1 MALKVGELFA
11 SFNLDTSGIDGAVKS
26 AESKMANMGKSLA
39 IGGAAMTAAV
49 TVPIKQAASAIY
61 EAGSGFDAQMSK
73 VFAIAG
79 DSVTG
84 STEAMEALRQ
94 KALEMGSTTQFTA
107 SEAGEAMEYM
117 AMAGWKTDQM
127 LAAIGPLMNLAAAAG
142 ADLGTTSDIVT
153 DAMTAFG
160 YAATDTVTVVKDG
173 VEMEVNAVEH
183 FADVLAA
190 ASSNSNTNVTM
201 LGESFKFAAPLA
213 GALGYSVDD
222 VAIALG
228 LMANN
233 GIKSSMAGTSLSRII
248 QNMAK
253 PSKQTAEAMEALGVS
268 LYNDRGEAK
277 SLREIMGDFRGQ
289 AKKNGVDVAKL
300 AADVADL
307 DEQYSSG
314 KITEEQYTAKL
325 EELTAGSGDF
335 LKNLTQLAGARGLP
349 GLLAIM
355 NATDEDFD
363 KLCGAIDNATGS
375 ASEMKRVMLDNA
387 KGDITLFKSALEGLE
402 ITLWGL
408 AENGFRKVVQ
418 EATKYVDAFRNA
430 DKSTQVG
437 VLKMGALAAAIGPAM
452 AGMGGLIAILP
463 KLARTFTLVSGP
475 TALLAIGMLALG
487 AAAIDSNNDIGKT
500 FVKGITKAG
509 IKIRKFGADIEK
521 QLPTLT
527 QNMSNFLNSLSTG
540 IKSGLPGIIDGL
552 TSIITTGV
560 SAISANMPQIANV
573 SQTLVTTL
581 ANSIKRNA
589 PKIVPAVLDLLTN
602 MATALISN
610 IPVVLEGMGTVISS
624 IITEVNSADW
634 GEIGAK
640 LKTAI
645 EEAVKQA
652 FTVFKK
658 GAMGD
663 KYVDDATWAQV
674 GAAMIENIKDGIA
687 QAVQNSKDL
696 LGNLVLGE
704 DYVPDDSWG
713 TVAGKIWNKITT
725 EMGTLLT
732 SAGDLIKGLVLGDD
746 YTPDASWD
754 KVATKVWDSIKAAFA
769 TLAQNAKDLLG
780 TIALGDDYT
789 ADTSWATIATKIWQ
803 KIQAKFTELKT
814 NTKNLIGT
822 LVMGSDYTADTSW
835 GTISTKIWDKIK
847 SKFTELKAN
856 TKDLIGTIVLGDDY
870 TADTSWEKVGQAIW
884 DKVKEK
890 ITSLTVDAKD
900 LASAFGTI
908 AGDIVTGIAG
918 AIPTALNA
926 AGDVFDAGLTLA
938 GAIVDTIVAA
948 FDSFNPDLNVG
959 GIVQSLVDNITRAI
973 GGVFDFGG
981 KLVTAGAHI
990 AGSLLDSLAS
1000 SLDATINTTGVSE
1013 MTGKLKTFLQTLI
1026 SKIVELVP
1034 KLFQTGGKVISAGMK
1049 LASELVKSLAEGF
1062 TAGEGLD
1069 IDLAGVAKGIVDGIV
1084 NAISNLPTL
1093 LDDVLSAGAQI
1104 ANSIMTSIVDSLAD
1118 AETSGIGTNLANAA
1132 TQLIHGLLDSITNLG
1147 KNPDVT
1153 GFITKLGEGLKS
1165 AMYILGEFGADL
1177 VMNLFSAETLQKVF
1191 DAGKGLVKL
1200 ILSGLGAA
1208 LDGISGFL
1216 DGIVSSILNRLG
1228 IIDKDAM
1235 RNEVDIGN
1243 ALNDAIIESITD
1255 SEGNLEHTAESV
1267 FATIMGAYASGS
1279 SDAFSNLIDGTEL
1292 EQITAKLDQ
1301 FFFDNSNMWSG
1312 YTGTVE
1318 EFQEA
1323 FKEAF
1328 SGAGIDIQP
1337 ILDTLPDDF
1346 WQIAMDSVT
1355 GNANKGEGAPLMALL
1370 LQSMFGGG
1378 ETADTS
1384 EAEAAIA
1391 EYYENTGVTAKETAT
1406 QAAETVKQGNDTV
1419 VQAIQEGGNAFSQ
1432 AGVET
1437 TLVNSEEPVA
1447 AAAAAVS
1454 DAAVQEF
1461 LLVMS
1466 EENGSA
1472 IATAFVGGIIAVF
1485 SDSSGVTT
1493 VATTLAQSARN
1504 AATSALRWL
1513 DGYNIGH
1520 NFGLGLLRGIESM
1533 INAVATAAAN
1543 LGAAAA
1549 GALSGAIQEGSP
1561 SKLTAETGRNF
1572 GLGFINSIL
1581 ASVDEAGNAAALVGM
1596 SAASSLEQTISEISG
1611 DAADQMSIAG
1621 SGRRNEAEAL
1631 AAENE
1636 KTAMTYAS
1644 AIANAL
1650 NGARVVM
1657 NGELVGELVTDTVS
1671 EGIASR
1677 YAGMRYGTV

>member
-26 AESKMANMGKSLA
+26 AESKMSNMGKNLA

-49 TVPIKQAASAIY
+49 TVPLKQAASAIY

-79 DSVTG
+79 SEVTG
-84 STEAMEALRQ
+84 SAEAMEALRK

-117 AMAGWKTDQM
+117 AMAGWKTEQM

-160 YAATDTVTVVKDG
+160 YSATDTVKVVKDG

-300 AADVADL
+300 AANVADL
-307 DEQYSSG
+307 DDQYASG
-314 KITEEQYTAKL
+314 KLTEEQYTAKL

-355 NATDEDFD
+355 NATDEDFE

-408 AENGFRKVVQ
+408 AENGFRKVVK

-430 DKSTQVG
+430 DKSTQLG
-437 VLKMGALAAAIGPAM
+437 TLKMGALAAAIGPAM
-452 AGMGGLIAILP
+452 AGMGGLVAILP
-463 KLARTFTLVSGP
+463 SLAKTFTAVSGP

-500 FVKGITKAG
+500 FVKGITRAG
-509 IKIRKFGADIEK
+509 AKVRKFGADVEK
-521 QLPTLT
+521 QLPALT
-527 QNMSNFLNSLSTG
+527 QNMSNFLHSLSTG
-540 IKSGLPGIIDGL
+540 IKAGLPGIIDGL
-552 TSIITTGV
+552 SSVITTAV
-560 SAISANMPQIANV
+560 QAISANMPNIANV
-573 SQTLVTTL
+573 SQTIVTTL
-581 ANSIKRNA
+581 ANSIKKNA
-589 PKIVPAVLDLLTN
+589 PKIIPAVLDLLTN

-624 IITEVNSADW
+624 IISSVQSADW
-634 GEIGAK
+634 GEIGTK

-645 EEAVKQA
+645 ENAVKEA

-663 KYVDDATWAQV
+663 KYTDDATWVEV
-674 GAAMIENIKDGIA
+674 GAAMIENIGEGITQAA
-687 QAVQNSKDL
+687 QNTKDL
-696 LGNLVLGE
+696 LGNLILGE

-713 TVAGKIWNKITT
+713 TVAGKIWNKITS

-732 SAGDLIKGLVLGDD
+732 SAGDLLKGMV
-746 YTPDASWD
+746 
-754 KVATKVWDSIKAAFA
+754 
-769 TLAQNAKDLLG
+769 
-780 TIALGDDYT
+780 LGDDYT
-789 ADTSWATIATKIWQ
+789 ADASWGTVATKIWE
-803 KIQAKFTELKT
+803 KIKAKITELKT
-814 NTKNLIGT
+814 N
-822 LVMGSDYTADTSW
+822 V
-835 GTISTKIWDKIK
+835 
-847 SKFTELKAN
+847 
-856 TKDLIGTIVLGDDY
+856 KDLIGTIALGDDY

-908 AGDIVTGIAG
+908 AGDIVTGIAS
-918 AIPTALNA
+918 AIPTALDT
-926 AGDVFDAGLTLA
+926 AGNIFDAGLTLA
-938 GAIVDTIVAA
+938 SAIVDVIVSA

-981 KLVTAGAHI
+981 KVVTAGAHI
-990 AGSLLDSLAS
+990 ASSLLDSLAS
-1000 SLDATINTTGVSE
+1000 SLDTTINTTGVSE

-1026 SKIVELVP
+1026 NKIVELVP
-1034 KLFQTGGKVISAGMK
+1034 KLFQTGGKVISAGVK

-1084 NAISNLPTL
+1084 NAISNLPAL
-1093 LDDVLSAGAQI
+1093 LGDVLSAGAQI
-1104 ANSIMTSIVDSLAD
+1104 ANSIMGSIAD
-1118 AETSGIGTNLANAA
+1118 ALVDTEESGVGGKLATAA
-1132 TQLIHGLLDSITNLG
+1132 VDLVHGLLTQITDFGNNPDVQGFMENLG
-1147 KNPDVT
+1147 KGFSAAMGMLGDIT
-1153 GFITKLGEGLKS
+1153 GKIIGYIFSVQGLTDILNAGVSLGKLLIQGIVKGIAGIGNFIKS
-1165 AMYILGEFGADL
+1165 AIESTLVSFGLLSQEELDAAKKAGAELAQATTEAYNDAASGDLELTGGEEKFINWANYFGGQNRSELDTAATDL
-1177 VMNLFSAETLQKVF
+1177 VHLFDGAIGAAAASSDSGEEFRDTLLNNLFWGNEDWLMAAFEKGINLDDANLDLTKVLPEIGVNLADILPKF
-1191 DAGKGLVKL
+1191 DD
-1200 ILSGLGAA
+1200 
-1208 LDGISGFL
+1208 LDFWGSL
-1216 DGIVSSILNRLG
+1216 LEAVSS
-1228 IIDKDAM
+1228 
-1235 RNEVDIGN
+1235 GN
-1243 ALNDAIIESITD
+1243 KAD
-1255 SEGNLEHTAESV
+1255 V
-1267 FATIMGAYASGS
+1267 
-1279 SDAFSNLIDGTEL
+1279 
-1292 EQITAKLDQ
+1292 
-1301 FFFDNSNMWSG
+1301 
-1312 YTGTVE
+1312 
-1318 EFQEA
+1318 
-1323 FKEAF
+1323 
-1328 SGAGIDIQP
+1328 
-1337 ILDTLPDDF
+1337 
-1346 WQIAMDSVT
+1346 
-1355 GNANKGEGAPLMALL
+1355 MALITGMI
-1370 LQSMFGGG
+1370 QDAAAEAVT
-1378 ETADTS
+1378 ETEQAA
-1384 EAEAAIA
+1384 AEAAESSSA
-1391 EYYENTGVTAKETAT
+1391 VPEEVMEAWNGLPDNVKQAADTVNEETSNFLKNLDESDAGAQFATTVTENMGEAETA
-1406 QAAETVKQGNDTV
+1406 AAEAAN
-1419 VQAIQEGGNAFSQ
+1419 AIATE
-1432 AGVET
+1432 VLL
-1437 TLVNSEEPVA
+1437 TL
-1447 AAAAAVS
+1447 
-1454 DAAVQEF
+1454 
-1461 LLVMS
+1461 S
-1466 EENGSA
+1466 EENGAIMAEAFLGGLISA
-1472 IATAFVGGIIAVF
+1472 FNDDGVLIMAASVMAVKTH
-1485 SDSSGVTT
+1485 DAVQQVLTY
-1493 VATTLAQSARN
+1493 
-1504 AATSALRWL
+1504 AASFR
-1513 DGYNIGH
+1513 IGM
-1520 NFGLGLLRGIESM
+1520 NFGQGLVNGINSM
-1533 INAVATAAAN
+1533 IGAVERAAAN

-1581 ASVDEAGNAAALVGM
+1581 ASVDEAGNAAAMVGM
-1596 SAASSLEQTISEISG
+1596 SAAASLEQTISEISG
-1611 DAADQMSIAG
+1611 DAADQMSITG
-1621 SGRRNEAEAL
+1621 NGRRNEAEAL

-1671 EGIASR
+1671 EGIANR

>member
-49 TVPIKQAASAIY
+49 TVPLKQAASAIF

-79 DSVTG
+79 DEVTG

-253 PSKQTAEAMEALGVS
+253 PSDQTAAAMEALGVS
-268 LYNDRGEAK
+268 LYNSKGEAK

-300 AADVADL
+300 ASEVSDL
-307 DEQYSSG
+307 DDQFSSG

-355 NATDEDFD
+355 NATDEDFE

-430 DKSTQVG
+430 DKSTQLG
-437 VLKMGALAAAIGPAM
+437 ALKMGALAAAIGPAM
-452 AGMGGLIAILP
+452 AGMGGLVAILP
-463 KLARTFTLVSGP
+463 TLARTFTLVSGP
-475 TALLAIGMLALG
+475 TALLAIGLLALG

-500 FVKGITKAG
+500 FVKGMTKAG
-509 IKIRKFGADIEK
+509 IKIRKFGADVEK
-521 QLPTLT
+521 QLPKLT
-527 QNMSNFLNSLSTG
+527 ENMGNFLKSLSVG
-540 IKSGLPGIIDGL
+540 IKSGLPGMIDGL
-552 TSIITTGV
+552 TSIITTGIQ
-560 SAISANMPQIANV
+560 AISANMPQIANV
-573 SQTLVTTL
+573 SQTIVTTL
-581 ANSIKRNA
+581 ANSIKKNA
-589 PKIVPAVLDLLTN
+589 PKIIPAILDLLTN
-602 MATALISN
+602 MATALIGN

-624 IITEVNSADW
+624 IISSVQSADW
-634 GEIGAK
+634 GEIGTK

-645 EEAVKQA
+645 ENAVKEA

-658 GAMGD
+658 GAMGE
-663 KYVDDATWAQV
+663 KYTEDATWAQV
-674 GAAMIENIKDGIA
+674 GAAMIENIGDGIT
-687 QAVQNSKDL
+687 QAAQNSKDL
-696 LGNLVLGE
+696 LGSLVLGE
-704 DYVPDDSWG
+704 DYEPDDSWG

-732 SAGDLIKGLVLGDD
+732 SAGDLVKGMVLGE
-746 YTPDASWD
+746 
-754 KVATKVWDSIKAAFA
+754 
-769 TLAQNAKDLLG
+769 
-780 TIALGDDYT
+780 DYT
-789 ADTSWATIATKIWQ
+789 ADA
-803 KIQAKFTELKT
+803 
-814 NTKNLIGT
+814 
-822 LVMGSDYTADTSW
+822 SW
-835 GTISTKIWDKIK
+835 GTVATKAWEKIK
-847 SKFTELKAN
+847 AKFTELKAN
-856 TKDLIGTIVLGDDY
+856 VKDLIGTIALGDDY

-918 AIPTALNA
+918 AIPTALDA
-926 AGDVFDAGLTLA
+926 AGDVFDAGLMLA
-938 GAIVDTIVAA
+938 SSLVDVIVSA

-981 KLVTAGAHI
+981 KVVTAGAHI
-990 AGSLLDSLAS
+990 ASSLLDSLAS
-1000 SLDATINTTGVSE
+1000 SLDTTINTTGVSE

-1034 KLFQTGGKVISAGMK
+1034 KLFSTGGKVISAGMK
-1049 LASELVKSLAEGF
+1049 LASELVSSLAEGF
-1062 TAGEGLD
+1062 TNGEGLEL
-1069 IDLAGVAKGIVDGIV
+1069 DLAGVAQGLVEGIVEAVG
-1084 NAISNLPTL
+1084 NLPAVMG
-1093 LDDVLSAGAQI
+1093 DVLSAGAQI
-1104 ANSIMTSIVDSLAD
+1104 ANSIMDSIATALTDMEASGVATSLGDAAVNLVKGLLTSIKDFGNNPDVR
-1118 AETSGIGTNLANAA
+1118 GFM
-1132 TQLIHGLLDSITNLG
+1132 TNLG
-1147 KNPDVT
+1147 K
-1153 GFITKLGEGLKS
+1153 GFSAAMSMLGDIVGEIIAYILSPEGLS
-1165 AMYILGEFGADL
+1165 
-1177 VMNLFSAETLQKVF
+1177 NLW
-1191 DAGKGLVKL
+1191 DAGVALGGLL
-1200 ILSGLGAA
+1200 I
-1208 LDGISGFL
+1208 DGIFNVLGGIGNFFNNIIEKTL
-1216 DGIVSSILNRLG
+1216 DSWG
-1228 IIDKDAM
+1228 IIDLEKIEEENRQLAEECDYALNIADLFTDSM
-1235 RNEVDIGN
+1235 NN
-1243 ALNDAIIESITD
+1243 ALEDGE
-1255 SEGNLEHTAESV
+1255 
-1267 FATIMGAYASGS
+1267 ASGADIIS
-1279 SDAFSNLIDGTEL
+1279 ALFGYGINQLSGIKDLDDIAPGLKDSIASVWNDLWMLDPQSVTPGAVKGAMQPLLESYGIALEDISDELWNSLVTLLGNGDVTNQNELMNLLLADVL
-1292 EQITAKLDQ
+1292 
-1301 FFFDNSNMWSG
+1301 
-1312 YTGTVE
+1312 
-1318 EFQEA
+1318 
-1323 FKEAF
+1323 
-1328 SGAGIDIQP
+1328 GIDPEEVARQVAE
-1337 ILDTLPDDF
+1337 LAS
-1346 WQIAMDSVT
+1346 QVAEDS
-1355 GNANKGEGAPLMALL
+1355 ARSAE
-1370 LQSMFGGG
+1370 
-1378 ETADTS
+1378 
-1384 EAEAAIA
+1384 EAKTE
-1391 EYYENTGVTAKETAT
+1391 
-1406 QAAETVKQGNDTV
+1406 
-1419 VQAIQEGGNAFSQ
+1419 AIQNAQNAVPATLKDNEADIMSAANSASQ
-1432 AGVET
+1432 AGVDAMQT
-1437 TLVNSEEPVA
+1437 TLVDGQEP
-1447 AAAAAVS
+1447 VS
-1454 DAAVQEF
+1454 DAAYQLGDAAVQQF
-1461 LLVMS
+1461 LLTLS

-1472 IATAFVGGIIAVF
+1472 IATAFVTGITTAFNTDGTVQMAASVLAVK
-1485 SDSSGVTT
+1485 
-1493 VATTLAQSARN
+1493 AHN
-1504 AATSALRWL
+1504 AVQQVLTYAASFR
-1513 DGYNIGH
+1513 IGR
-1520 NFGLGLLRGIESM
+1520 NFGQGLVNGINSM
-1533 INAVATAAAN
+1533 ISAVTTAAAN

-1561 SKLTAETGRNF
+1561 SRLTAVTGRNF
-1572 GLGFINSIL
+1572 GLGFINAIWG
-1581 ASVDEAGNAAALVGM
+1581 SVTGAADAAVTMGRTAATSLRDGVGNI
-1596 SAASSLEQTISEISG
+1596 SAA
-1611 DAADQMSIAG
+1611 AADQMSVNS

-1636 KTAMTYAS
+1636 KTAMTYAN

>member
-26 AESKMANMGKSLA
+26 AESKMSNMGKNLA

-49 TVPIKQAASAIY
+49 TVPLKQAASAIY

-79 DSVTG
+79 SEVTG
-84 STEAMEALRQ
+84 SAEAMEALRK

-117 AMAGWKTDQM
+117 AMAGWKTEQM

-160 YAATDTVTVVKDG
+160 YSATDTVKVVKDG

-253 PSKQTAEAMEALGVS
+253 PSDQTAAAMEALGVS
-268 LYNDRGEAK
+268 LYNSKGEAK

-300 AADVADL
+300 AADVAEL
-307 DEQYSSG
+307 DDQYASG
-314 KITEEQYTAKL
+314 KLTEEQYTAKL

-355 NATDEDFD
+355 NATDEDFE

-430 DKSTQVG
+430 DKSTQLG
-437 VLKMGALAAAIGPAM
+437 ALKMGALAAAIGPVM
-452 AGMGGLIAILP
+452 AGMGGVIALLP
-463 KLARTFTLVSGP
+463 KLAKTFTMVSGP
-475 TALLAIGMLALG
+475 AALLAIGMLALG

-500 FVKGITKAG
+500 FVKGMNRAG
-509 IKIRKFGADIEK
+509 QKVRQFGKDVEK
-521 QLPTLT
+521 QLPTITANMGRFLT
-527 QNMSNFLNSLSTG
+527 SLSTG
-540 IKSGLPGIIDGL
+540 IANGLPGIMDGL
-552 TSIITTGV
+552 TSVITTGI
-560 SAISANMPQIANV
+560 SAISANMPKIANV
-573 SQTLVTTL
+573 SQTIVKTL
-581 ANSIKRNA
+581 ANSIKNNA
-589 PKIVPAVLDLLTN
+589 PKIIPAVLDLLTN

-610 IPVVLEGMGTVISS
+610 IPVVLEGMGTVITS
-624 IITEVNSADW
+624 IISAVSSADW
-634 GEIGAK
+634 GEIGTK
-640 LKTAI
+640 LKTAL

-663 KYVDDATWAQV
+663 KYTEDATWVQV
-674 GAAMIENIKDGIA
+674 GTAMIENIRDGITKA
-687 QAVQNSKDL
+687 AKNSKDL

-713 TVAGKIWNKITT
+713 TVAGKIWNKITAS
-725 EMGTLLT
+725 MGTLLK
-732 SAGDLIKGLVLGDD
+732 SAGDLLKGMV
-746 YTPDASWD
+746 
-754 KVATKVWDSIKAAFA
+754 
-769 TLAQNAKDLLG
+769 
-780 TIALGDDYT
+780 LGDDYT
-789 ADTSWATIATKIWQ
+789 ADASWGTVATKIWE
-803 KIQAKFTELKT
+803 KIKAKITELKS
-814 NTKNLIGT
+814 N
-822 LVMGSDYTADTSW
+822 V
-835 GTISTKIWDKIK
+835 
-847 SKFTELKAN
+847 
-856 TKDLIGTIVLGDDY
+856 KDLIGTIALGDDY

-918 AIPTALNA
+918 AIPTALDA
-926 AGDVFDAGLTLA
+926 AGDVFDAGLMLA
-938 GAIVDTIVAA
+938 SSLVDVIVTA

-981 KLVTAGAHI
+981 KVVTAGAHI
-990 AGSLLDSLAS
+990 ASSLLDSLAS

-1026 SKIVELVP
+1026 NKIVELVP
-1034 KLFQTGGKVISAGMK
+1034 KLFQTGGKVISAGVK

-1062 TAGEGLD
+1062 QSGGDLD
-1069 IDLAGVAKGIVDGIV
+1069 FDLASVAKGIVDGIV
-1084 NAISNLPTL
+1084 EAISNLPAL
-1093 LDDVLSAGAQI
+1093 LGDVLSAGAQI
-1104 ANSIMTSIVDSLAD
+1104 ANSLMESISNALVDTEASGVAGTLGTALADLVKGLLNATFDFAKDSNVLGFVQNLGRGIIAALGSIGQILGSFIGELLKYLFSKEGLTKMFNAGVSLMNLLWEGMKSVVGGIVSFFTNLVDNILISWGIIDVDAKEAYDTAQDAAKSYIETAKQAYNDALTSYDYEAGTADADFQNMALLALFGARNGDMGEIVDASNQWTAEFLQIAENAINASLGDDSHISFEQWAGNMWN
-1118 AETSGIGTNLANAA
+1118 E
-1132 TQLIHGLLDSITNLG
+1132 LDSAVQGTGEGRTISTDVVKSIMEKYLTPLG
-1147 KNPDVT
+1147 IEAGSLPDAIWESIAKNVAM
-1153 GFITKLGEGLKS
+1153 GGLENGNELWSLILSSILGEG
-1165 AMYILGEFGADL
+1165 
-1177 VMNLFSAETLQKVF
+1177 VMESPEVE
-1191 DAGKGLVKL
+1191 
-1200 ILSGLGAA
+1200 GAA
-1208 LDGISGFL
+1208 DAATAAAEKTMQEMGVATKEAAEETKET
-1216 DGIVSSILNRLG
+1216 IVT
-1228 IIDKDAM
+1228 AM
-1235 RNEVDIGN
+1235 NDSASAVSQNGMAGAIADNTEPASEA
-1243 ALNDAIIESITD
+1243 ALQ
-1255 SEGNLEHTAESV
+1255 L
-1267 FATIMGAYASGS
+1267 
-1279 SDAFSNLIDGTEL
+1279 SDA
-1292 EQITAKLDQ
+1292 
-1301 FFFDNSNMWSG
+1301 
-1312 YTGTVE
+1312 
-1318 EFQEA
+1318 
-1323 FKEAF
+1323 
-1328 SGAGIDIQP
+1328 
-1337 ILDTLPDDF
+1337 
-1346 WQIAMDSVT
+1346 
-1355 GNANKGEGAPLMALL
+1355 
-1370 LQSMFGGG
+1370 
-1378 ETADTS
+1378 
-1384 EAEAAIA
+1384 
-1391 EYYENTGVTAKETAT
+1391 
-1406 QAAETVKQGNDTV
+1406 V
-1419 VQAIQEGGNAFSQ
+1419 VQQ
-1432 AGVET
+1432 
-1437 TLVNSEEPVA
+1437 
-1447 AAAAAVS
+1447 
-1454 DAAVQEF
+1454 F
-1461 LLVMS
+1461 LLTMS
-1466 EENGSA
+1466 EENGNA
-1472 IATAFVGGIIAVF
+1472 IGTQFVSGIIAILEDGTLITVTETLGTDAYN
-1485 SDSSGVTT
+1485 SISGI
-1493 VATTLAQSARN
+1493 LSG
-1504 AATSALRWL
+1504 AAGVR
-1513 DGYNIGH
+1513 IGQ
-1520 NFGLGLLRGIESM
+1520 NFGLGLGNGIASM
-1533 INAVATAAAN
+1533 TSYVTTAAYNLGRAAAN
-1543 LGAAAA
+1543 
-1549 GALSGAIQEGSP
+1549 ALSNAIQEGSP

-1581 ASVDEAGNAAALVGM
+1581 ASVDEAGNAAAMVGM
-1596 SAASSLEQTISEISG
+1596 SAAASLEQTISEISG
-1611 DAADQMSIAG
+1611 DAADQMSITG
-1621 SGRRNEAEAL
+1621 NGRRNEAEAL

-1671 EGIASR
+1671 EGIANR

>member
-49 TVPIKQAASAIY
+49 TVPLKQAASAIF

-79 DSVTG
+79 DEVTG

-452 AGMGGLIAILP
+452 AGMGGLVAILP
-463 KLARTFTLVSGP
+463 TLARTFTLVSGP
-475 TALLAIGMLALG
+475 TALLAIGLLALG

-500 FVKGITKAG
+500 FVKGMTKAG
-509 IKIRKFGADIEK
+509 IKIRNFGADVEK
-521 QLPTLT
+521 QLPKLT
-527 QNMSNFLNSLSTG
+527 ENMGNFLKSLSVG
-540 IKSGLPGIIDGL
+540 IKSGLPGMIDGL

-560 SAISANMPQIANV
+560 QAISANMPQIANV
-573 SQTLVTTL
+573 SQTIVTTL
-581 ANSIKRNA
+581 ANSIKKNA
-589 PKIVPAVLDLLTN
+589 PKIIPAILDLLTN

-624 IITEVNSADW
+624 IISSVQSADW
-634 GEIGAK
+634 GEIGTK

-645 EEAVKQA
+645 ENAVKEA

-658 GAMGD
+658 GAMGE
-663 KYVDDATWAQV
+663 KYTEDATWAQV
-674 GAAMIENIKDGIA
+674 GAAMIENIGDGIT
-687 QAVQNSKDL
+687 QAAQNSKDL
-696 LGNLVLGE
+696 LGSLVLGE
-704 DYVPDDSWG
+704 DYEPDDSWG

-732 SAGDLIKGLVLGDD
+732 SAGDLVKGMVLGE
-746 YTPDASWD
+746 
-754 KVATKVWDSIKAAFA
+754 
-769 TLAQNAKDLLG
+769 
-780 TIALGDDYT
+780 DYT
-789 ADTSWATIATKIWQ
+789 ADA
-803 KIQAKFTELKT
+803 
-814 NTKNLIGT
+814 
-822 LVMGSDYTADTSW
+822 SW
-835 GTISTKIWDKIK
+835 GTVATKAWEKIK
-847 SKFTELKAN
+847 AKFTELKAN
-856 TKDLIGTIVLGDDY
+856 VKDLIGTIALGDDY

-918 AIPTALNA
+918 AIPTALDA
-926 AGDVFDAGLTLA
+926 AGDAFDAGLMLA
-938 GAIVDTIVAA
+938 SSLVDVIVSA

-981 KLVTAGAHI
+981 KVVTAGAHI
-990 AGSLLDSLAS
+990 ASSLLDSLAS

-1034 KLFQTGGKVISAGMK
+1034 KLFSTGGKVISAGMK

-1062 TAGEGLD
+1062 TSGEGLD
-1069 IDLAGVAKGIVDGIV
+1069 IDLAGVANGIIEGIVS
-1084 NAISNLPTL
+1084 AISNLPQL

-1104 ANSIMTSIVDSLAD
+1104 ANAIMTSIVDSLAD
-1118 AETSGIGTNLANAA
+1118 AETSGLGANLATAA

-1147 KNPDVT
+1147 NNPDVQ

-1165 AMYILGEFGADL
+1165 AMYMLGEFGAEL
-1177 VMNLFSAETLQKVF
+1177 VMNLFSADTLRKVF
-1191 DAGKGLVKL
+1191 EAGKGLVNL

-1208 LDGISGFL
+1208 LNGIGGFL

-1235 RNEVDIGN
+1235 QNEVDIGN

-1255 SEGNLEHTAESV
+1255 SEGNIEHSAESI

-1279 SDAFSNLIDGTEL
+1279 SDAFENLIEGTPL
-1292 EQITAKLDQ
+1292 EQITQKLDR
-1301 FFFDNSNMWSG
+1301 FFFDNSDMWSG

-1318 EFQEA
+1318 EFQQA
-1323 FKEAF
+1323 FVDAF

-1472 IATAFVGGIIAVF
+1472 IATAFVTGITTAFNTDGTVQMAASVLAVK
-1485 SDSSGVTT
+1485 
-1493 VATTLAQSARN
+1493 AHN
-1504 AATSALRWL
+1504 AVQQVLTYAASFR
-1513 DGYNIGH
+1513 IGR
-1520 NFGLGLLRGIESM
+1520 NFGQGLVNGINSM
-1533 INAVATAAAN
+1533 ISAVTTAAAN

-1561 SKLTAETGRNF
+1561 SRLTAVTGRNF
-1572 GLGFINSIL
+1572 GLGFINAIWG
-1581 ASVDEAGNAAALVGM
+1581 SVTGAADAAVTMGRTAATSLRDGVGNI
-1596 SAASSLEQTISEISG
+1596 SAA
-1611 DAADQMSIAG
+1611 AADQMSVSS

-1636 KTAMTYAS
+1636 KTAMTYAN

>member
-49 TVPIKQAASAIY
+49 TVPLKQAASAIY

-79 DSVTG
+79 SEVTG
-84 STEAMEALRQ
+84 SAEAMEALRQ

-253 PSKQTAEAMEALGVS
+253 PSKDTAAAMEALGVS

-289 AKKNGVDVAKL
+289 AKKNGVDVSKL

-307 DEQYSSG
+307 DEQYASG
-314 KITEEQYTAKL
+314 KLTEEQYTAKM

-355 NATDEDFD
+355 NATDEDFE
-363 KLCGAIDNATGS
+363 KLCGSIDNATGS

-430 DKSTQVG
+430 DKSTQLG
-437 VLKMGALAAAIGPAM
+437 ALKMGALAAAIGPVM
-452 AGMGGLIAILP
+452 AGMGGLVAILP
-463 KLARTFTLVSGP
+463 TLAKTFTLVSGP
-475 TALLAIGMLALG
+475 TALLAIGLLALG

-500 FVKGITKAG
+500 FVKGMTKAG
-509 IKIRKFGADIEK
+509 IKIRKFGADVEK
-521 QLPTLT
+521 QLPALT
-527 QNMSNFLNSLSTG
+527 QNMSNFLRSLSVG
-540 IKSGLPGIIDGL
+540 IKTGLPGMIDGL

-560 SAISANMPQIANV
+560 QAISANMPQIANV
-573 SQTLVTTL
+573 SQTIVTTL
-581 ANSIKRNA
+581 ANSIKKNA
-589 PKIVPAVLDLLTN
+589 PKIIPAILDLLTN

-610 IPVVLEGMGTVISS
+610 IPVVLSGMSTVITSL
-624 IITEVNSADW
+624 IKEVQSADW
-634 GEIGAK
+634 GDIGSK
-640 LKTAI
+640 LGTAI
-645 EEAVKQA
+645 QDALKEVG
-652 FTVFKK
+652 TLFKK
-658 GAMGD
+658 LAMGD
-663 KYVDDATWAQV
+663 QYVEDASWAQV
-674 GAAMIENIKDGIA
+674 GTAMVDNILSGVKT
-687 QAVQNSKDL
+687 S
-696 LGNLVLGE
+696 LGNLRDFFG
-704 DYVPDDSWG
+704 S
-713 TVAGKIWNKITT
+713 
-725 EMGTLLT
+725 LL
-732 SAGDLIKGLVLGDD
+732 LGDD
-746 YTPDASWD
+746 YDPDENWTTFGTKLID
-754 KVATKVWDSIKAAFA
+754 KIFEGADNAAAGATEFVSGMLDSLAGLFSEANVSSA
-769 TLAQNAKDLLG
+769 TDAM
-780 TIALGDDYT
+780 T
-789 ADTSWATIATKIWQ
+789 TIATRI
-803 KIQAKFTELKT
+803 IT
-814 NTKNLIGT
+814 G
-822 LVMGSDYTADTSW
+822 VADA
-835 GTISTKIWDKIK
+835 IPK
-847 SKFTELKAN
+847 LA
-856 TKDLIGTIVLGDDY
+856 
-870 TADTSWEKVGQAIW
+870 GQASNI
-884 DKVKEK
+884 
-890 ITSLTVDAKD
+890 LTKLSELLVGDGSKKG
-900 LASAFGTI
+900 LASSATEG
-908 AGDIVTGIAG
+908 ASKLAG
-918 AIPTALNA
+918 AIISSIAQAIPHALDA
-926 AGDVFDAGLTLA
+926 AGNVLDAGLTLA
-938 GAIVDTIVAA
+938 TKLLDSISSA
-948 FDSFNPDLNVG
+948 FTTKNLDLNIG
-959 GIVQSLVDNITRAI
+959 NIVQALINNIVKVL
-973 GGVFDFGG
+973 GGVLDFGNG
-981 KLVTAGAHI
+981 LVTAGTRI
-990 AGSLLDSLAS
+990 ASELLNSLAGAFDGVVS
-1000 SLDATINTTGVSE
+1000 TNGVSVIGE
-1013 MTGKLKTFLQTLI
+1013 KIKTLAQNI
-1026 SKIVELVP
+1026 INGIVTILPRVFEV
-1034 KLFQTGGKVISAGMK
+1034 GGKAISAGMK

-1062 TAGEGLD
+1062 TSGEGLD
-1069 IDLAGVAKGIVDGIV
+1069 IDLAGVAKGIIDGIV
-1084 NAISNLPTL
+1084 NAISNLPQL

-1104 ANSIMTSIVDSLAD
+1104 ANAIMTSISTALMDLDASGVAGTLGTAAVDLVKNLLGSIGSLKDNDDVATFLTNLGQAIIDGMGALGSIAGEFCGKLISYLFSKEGLKDIYNAGKTVFELILEGMGSGLSGLMNFFGNMIDNVLIELGVIDPEARAKSEESGRTLAAAMYAGLESELSGSMAGNTLLSMMDYALIHGGQGHQFSGENRLSNELNILMND
-1118 AETSGIGTNLANAA
+1118 AFSSAAKKAGGNAEVFRNEVFESLLRGKAYDFDFWRMLGVGTNLDKGAANYNTAMWEAIDAA
-1132 TQLIHGLLDSITNLG
+1132 LEGYDDPMQFFREKINLSDLIPEDLDFWGAFLNAYNNQDYDALMDLMAQSAYELFG
-1147 KNPDVT
+1147 KPA
-1153 GFITKLGEGLKS
+1153 E
-1165 AMYILGEFGADL
+1165 EAD
-1177 VMNLFSAETLQKVF
+1177 SAERQ
-1191 DAGKGLVKL
+1191 
-1200 ILSGLGAA
+1200 
-1208 LDGISGFL
+1208 
-1216 DGIVSSILNRLG
+1216 
-1228 IIDKDAM
+1228 
-1235 RNEVDIGN
+1235 
-1243 ALNDAIIESITD
+1243 
-1255 SEGNLEHTAESV
+1255 AES
-1267 FATIMGAYASGS
+1267 AAENAYEKLYGS
-1279 SDAFSNLIDGTEL
+1279 
-1292 EQITAKLDQ
+1292 
-1301 FFFDNSNMWSG
+1301 
-1312 YTGTVE
+1312 
-1318 EFQEA
+1318 
-1323 FKEAF
+1323 
-1328 SGAGIDIQP
+1328 
-1337 ILDTLPDDF
+1337 
-1346 WQIAMDSVT
+1346 
-1355 GNANKGEGAPLMALL
+1355 
-1370 LQSMFGGG
+1370 
-1378 ETADTS
+1378 
-1384 EAEAAIA
+1384 
-1391 EYYENTGVTAKETAT
+1391 
-1406 QAAETVKQGNDTV
+1406 AAETVRQGTETV
-1419 VQAIQEGGNAFSQ
+1419 IQTAQEGANAFGQ
-1432 AGVET
+1432 AGLET
-1437 TLVNSEEPVA
+1437 TLANSTEPVA
-1447 AAAAAVS
+1447 TAAAAVS

-1572 GLGFINSIL
+1572 GLGFINAIWG
-1581 ASVDEAGNAAALVGM
+1581 SVTGAADAAVTMGRTAATSLRDGVGNI
-1596 SAASSLEQTISEISG
+1596 SAA
-1611 DAADQMSIAG
+1611 AADQMSVSS

-1636 KTAMTYAS
+1636 KTAMTYAN

-1657 NGELVGELVTDTVS
+1657 NGEMVGELVTDTVS

>member
-79 DSVTG
+79 SEVTG

-355 NATDEDFD
+355 NATDEDFE
-363 KLCGAIDNATGS
+363 KLCGSIDNATGS

-430 DKSTQVG
+430 DKSTQLG
-437 VLKMGALAAAIGPAM
+437 ALKMGALAAAIGPAM
-452 AGMGGLIAILP
+452 AGMGGLVAILP
-463 KLARTFTLVSGP
+463 TLARTFTLVSGP
-475 TALLAIGMLALG
+475 TALLAIGLLALG

-500 FVKGITKAG
+500 FVKGITRAG
-509 IKIRKFGADIEK
+509 AKVRKFGADVEK
-521 QLPTLT
+521 QLPALT
-527 QNMSNFLNSLSTG
+527 QNMSNFLHSLSTG
-540 IKSGLPGIIDGL
+540 IKAGLPGIIDGL
-552 TSIITTGV
+552 SSVITTAV
-560 SAISANMPQIANV
+560 QAISANMPNIANV
-573 SQTLVTTL
+573 SQTIVTTL
-581 ANSIKRNA
+581 ANSIKKNA
-589 PKIVPAVLDLLTN
+589 PKVIPAVLDLLTN

-624 IITEVNSADW
+624 IITSVQSADW
-634 GEIGAK
+634 GEIGTK

-645 EEAVKQA
+645 ENAVKEA

-658 GAMGD
+658 GAMGE
-663 KYVDDATWAQV
+663 KYTEDATWAQV
-674 GAAMIENIKDGIA
+674 GAAMIENIGDGIT
-687 QAVQNSKDL
+687 QAAQNSKDL
-696 LGNLVLGE
+696 LGSLVLGE
-704 DYVPDDSWG
+704 DYEPDDSWG

-732 SAGDLIKGLVLGDD
+732 SAGDLVKGMVLGE
-746 YTPDASWD
+746 
-754 KVATKVWDSIKAAFA
+754 
-769 TLAQNAKDLLG
+769 
-780 TIALGDDYT
+780 DYT
-789 ADTSWATIATKIWQ
+789 ADA
-803 KIQAKFTELKT
+803 
-814 NTKNLIGT
+814 
-822 LVMGSDYTADTSW
+822 SW
-835 GTISTKIWDKIK
+835 GTVATKAWEKIK
-847 SKFTELKAN
+847 AKFTELKAN
-856 TKDLIGTIVLGDDY
+856 VKDLIGTIALGDDY

-918 AIPTALNA
+918 AIPTALDA
-926 AGDVFDAGLTLA
+926 AGDAFDAGLMLA
-938 GAIVDTIVAA
+938 SSLVDVIVSA

-981 KLVTAGAHI
+981 KVVTAGAHI
-990 AGSLLDSLAS
+990 ASSLLDSLAS
-1000 SLDATINTTGVSE
+1000 SLDTTINTTGVSE

-1034 KLFQTGGKVISAGMK
+1034 KLFSTGGKVISAGMK

-1062 TAGEGLD
+1062 TSGEGLD

-1147 KNPDVT
+1147 KNPDVK

-1191 DAGKGLVKL
+1191 DAGKGLVNL

-1208 LDGISGFL
+1208 LNGISGFL

-1461 LLVMS
+1461 FLVMS

-1631 AAENE
+1631 AAEHE

>member
-49 TVPIKQAASAIY
+49 TVPLKQAASAIF

-79 DSVTG
+79 DEVTG

-289 AKKNGVDVAKL
+289 AKKNGVDVSKL

-307 DEQYSSG
+307 DEQYASG
-314 KITEEQYTAKL
+314 KLTEEQYTAKL

-355 NATDEDFD
+355 NATDEDFE
-363 KLCGAIDNATGS
+363 KLCGSIDNATGS

-437 VLKMGALAAAIGPAM
+437 ALKMGALAAAIGPAM
-452 AGMGGLIAILP
+452 AGMGGLVAILP
-463 KLARTFTLVSGP
+463 TLARTFTLVSGP
-475 TALLAIGMLALG
+475 TALLAIGLLALG

-500 FVKGITKAG
+500 FVKGITRAG
-509 IKIRKFGADIEK
+509 AKVRKFGADVEK
-521 QLPTLT
+521 QLPALT
-527 QNMSNFLNSLSTG
+527 QNMSNFLHSLSTG
-540 IKSGLPGIIDGL
+540 IKAGLPGIIDGL
-552 TSIITTGV
+552 SSVITTAV
-560 SAISANMPQIANV
+560 QAISANMPNIANV
-573 SQTLVTTL
+573 SQTIVTTL
-581 ANSIKRNA
+581 ANSIKKNA
-589 PKIVPAVLDLLTN
+589 PKIIPAILDLLTN

-610 IPVVLEGMGTVISS
+610 IPVVLSGMSTVITSL
-624 IITEVNSADW
+624 IKEVQSADW
-634 GEIGAK
+634 GDIGSK
-640 LKTAI
+640 LGTAI
-645 EEAVKQA
+645 QDALKEVG
-652 FTVFKK
+652 TLFKK
-658 GAMGD
+658 LAMGD
-663 KYVDDATWAQV
+663 QYVEDASWAQV
-674 GAAMIENIKDGIA
+674 GTAMVDNILSGVKT
-687 QAVQNSKDL
+687 S
-696 LGNLVLGE
+696 LGNLRDFFG
-704 DYVPDDSWG
+704 S
-713 TVAGKIWNKITT
+713 
-725 EMGTLLT
+725 LL
-732 SAGDLIKGLVLGDD
+732 LGDD
-746 YTPDASWD
+746 YDPDENWTTFGTKLID
-754 KVATKVWDSIKAAFA
+754 KIFEGADNAAAGATEFVSGMLDSLAGLFSEANVSSA
-769 TLAQNAKDLLG
+769 TDAM
-780 TIALGDDYT
+780 T
-789 ADTSWATIATKIWQ
+789 TIATRI
-803 KIQAKFTELKT
+803 IT
-814 NTKNLIGT
+814 G
-822 LVMGSDYTADTSW
+822 VADA
-835 GTISTKIWDKIK
+835 IPK
-847 SKFTELKAN
+847 LA
-856 TKDLIGTIVLGDDY
+856 
-870 TADTSWEKVGQAIW
+870 GQASNI
-884 DKVKEK
+884 
-890 ITSLTVDAKD
+890 LTKLSELLVGDGSKKG
-900 LASAFGTI
+900 LASSATEG
-908 AGDIVTGIAG
+908 ASKLAG
-918 AIPTALNA
+918 AIITSIAQAIPHALDA
-926 AGDVFDAGLTLA
+926 AGNVLDAGLTLA
-938 GAIVDTIVAA
+938 TKLLDSISSA
-948 FDSFNPDLNVG
+948 FTTKNLDLNIG
-959 GIVQSLVDNITRAI
+959 NIVQALINNIVKVL
-973 GGVFDFGG
+973 GGVLDFGNG
-981 KLVTAGAHI
+981 LVTAGTRI
-990 AGSLLDSLAS
+990 ASELLNSLAGAFDGVVS
-1000 SLDATINTTGVSE
+1000 TNGVSVIGE
-1013 MTGKLKTFLQTLI
+1013 KIKTLAQNI
-1026 SKIVELVP
+1026 INGIVTILPRVFEV
-1034 KLFQTGGKVISAGMK
+1034 GGKAISAGMK

-1062 TAGEGLD
+1062 TSGEGLD
-1069 IDLAGVAKGIVDGIV
+1069 IDLAGVANGIIEGIVS
-1084 NAISNLPTL
+1084 AISNLPQL

-1104 ANSIMTSIVDSLAD
+1104 ANAIMTSIVDSLAD
-1118 AETSGIGTNLANAA
+1118 ANASGVGTNLATAA

-1147 KNPDVT
+1147 NNPDVQ

-1165 AMYILGEFGADL
+1165 AMYMLGEFGAEL
-1177 VMNLFSAETLQKVF
+1177 VMNLFSADTLRKVF
-1191 DAGKGLVKL
+1191 EAGKGLVNL

-1208 LDGISGFL
+1208 LNGIGGFL
-1216 DGIVSSILNRLG
+1216 DGLVSSILDRLG

-1235 RNEVDIGN
+1235 QNEVDIGS

-1255 SEGNLEHTAESV
+1255 SEGNLEHSAESV

-1279 SDAFSNLIDGTEL
+1279 SDAFENLIEGTPL
-1292 EQITAKLDQ
+1292 EQITQKLDQ

-1318 EFQEA
+1318 EFQRA
-1323 FKEAF
+1323 FVDAF

-1355 GNANKGEGAPLMALL
+1355 GNANKGEGAPLMQLL
-1370 LQSMFGGG
+1370 LESLFGGTQDADNG
-1378 ETADTS
+1378 ETDS
-1384 EAEAAIA
+1384 AIN
-1391 EYYENTGVTAKETAT
+1391 EFYENAGITANKAADQT
-1406 QAAETVKQGNDTV
+1406 AETVKQGNADV
-1419 VQAIQEGGNAFSQ
+1419 IQAVQEGASSFGQ
-1432 AGVET
+1432 AGLET
-1437 TLVNSEEPVA
+1437 ALVNSEEPVA

-1472 IATAFVGGIIAVF
+1472 IATAFVTGITTAFNTDGTVQMAASVLAVK
-1485 SDSSGVTT
+1485 
-1493 VATTLAQSARN
+1493 AHN
-1504 AATSALRWL
+1504 AVQQVLTYAASFR
-1513 DGYNIGH
+1513 IGR
-1520 NFGLGLLRGIESM
+1520 NFGQGLVNGINSM
-1533 INAVATAAAN
+1533 ISAVTTAAAN

-1561 SKLTAETGRNF
+1561 SRLTAVTGRNF
-1572 GLGFINSIL
+1572 GLGFINAIWG
-1581 ASVDEAGNAAALVGM
+1581 SVTGAADAAVTMGRTAATSLRDGVGNI
-1596 SAASSLEQTISEISG
+1596 SAA
-1611 DAADQMSIAG
+1611 AADQMSVNS

-1636 KTAMTYAS
+1636 KTAMTYAN

>member
-11 SFNLDTSGIDGAVKS
+11 SFNLDTSGIDSAVKS

-39 IGGAAMTAAV
+39 IGGAALTAAV
-49 TVPIKQAASAIY
+49 TVPLKQAASAIY

-79 DSVTG
+79 SEVTG

-160 YAATDTVTVVKDG
+160 YSATDTVKVVKDG

-253 PSKQTAEAMEALGVS
+253 PSEQTAAAMEALGVS

-277 SLREIMGDFRGQ
+277 SLREIMGDFRSQ

-307 DEQYSSG
+307 DDQYASG
-314 KITEEQYTAKL
+314 KITEEQYTAQL

-355 NATDEDFD
+355 NATDEDFE

-430 DKSTQVG
+430 DKSTQLG
-437 VLKMGALAAAIGPAM
+437 ALKMGALAAAIGPAM
-452 AGMGGLIAILP
+452 AGMGGLVAILP
-463 KLARTFTLVSGP
+463 SLAKTFTAVSGP
-475 TALLAIGMLALG
+475 TALLAIGLLALG

-500 FVKGITKAG
+500 FVKGMDRAG
-509 IKIRKFGADIEK
+509 QKVRQFGKDVEK
-521 QLPTLT
+521 QLPTITDNMGKFLT
-527 QNMSNFLNSLSTG
+527 SLATG
-540 IKSGLPGIIDGL
+540 IANGLPGIIDGL
-552 TSIITTGV
+552 TSIITTGIQ
-560 SAISANMPQIANV
+560 AISANMPKIANV
-573 SQTLVTTL
+573 SQTIVTTL
-581 ANSIKRNA
+581 ANSIKKNA
-589 PKIVPAVLDLLTN
+589 PKIIPAVLDLLTN

-624 IITEVNSADW
+624 IITSVSSADW
-634 GEIGAK
+634 GEIGTK

-645 EEAVKQA
+645 ENAVKEA

-663 KYVDDATWAQV
+663 KYTEDATWVQV
-674 GAAMIENIKDGIA
+674 GTAMIENIRDGITKA
-687 QAVQNSKDL
+687 AKNSKDL
-696 LGNLVLGE
+696 LGNLVLGK

-713 TVAGKIWNKITT
+713 TVAGKIWNKITAS
-725 EMGTLLT
+725 MGTLLT
-732 SAGDLIKGLVLGDD
+732 SAGDLLKGMV
-746 YTPDASWD
+746 
-754 KVATKVWDSIKAAFA
+754 
-769 TLAQNAKDLLG
+769 
-780 TIALGDDYT
+780 LGDDYT
-789 ADTSWATIATKIWQ
+789 ADASWGTVATKIWE
-803 KIQAKFTELKT
+803 KIKTKITELKT
-814 NTKNLIGT
+814 N
-822 LVMGSDYTADTSW
+822 V
-835 GTISTKIWDKIK
+835 
-847 SKFTELKAN
+847 
-856 TKDLIGTIVLGDDY
+856 KDLIGTIALGDDY

-890 ITSLTVDAKD
+890 ITSLTVNAKD

-918 AIPTALNA
+918 AIPTALDA
-926 AGDVFDAGLTLA
+926 AGDAFDAGLMLA
-938 GAIVDTIVAA
+938 SSLVDVIVSA

-981 KLVTAGAHI
+981 KVVTAGAHI
-990 AGSLLDSLAS
+990 ASSLLDSLAS
-1000 SLDATINTTGVSE
+1000 SLDTTINTTGVSE

-1034 KLFQTGGKVISAGMK
+1034 KLFSTGGKVISAGMK

-1062 TAGEGLD
+1062 TSGEGLD
-1069 IDLAGVAKGIVDGIV
+1069 IDLAGVANGIIEGIVS
-1084 NAISNLPTL
+1084 AISNLPQL

-1104 ANSIMTSIVDSLAD
+1104 ANAIMTSIVDSLAD
-1118 AETSGIGTNLANAA
+1118 AETSGLGTNLANAA

-1147 KNPDVT
+1147 NNPDVK

-1165 AMYILGEFGADL
+1165 ALYILGEFGADL
-1177 VMNLFSAETLQKVF
+1177 VMNLFSADTLRKVF
-1191 DAGKGLVKL
+1191 EAGKGLVNL

-1208 LDGISGFL
+1208 LNGISGFL
-1216 DGIVSSILNRLG
+1216 DGIVSSILDRLG

-1279 SDAFSNLIDGTEL
+1279 SDAFENLIEGTEL
-1292 EQITAKLDQ
+1292 EQITQKLDQ
-1301 FFFDNSNMWSG
+1301 FFFDNSDLWTG

-1318 EFQEA
+1318 EFKQA
-1323 FKEAF
+1323 FIDAF
-1328 SGAGIDIQP
+1328 SGSGIDIQP

-1355 GNANKGEGAPLMALL
+1355 GNANKGEGAPLMQLL
-1370 LQSMFGGG
+1370 LESLFGGSQ
-1378 ETADTS
+1378 EADTGES
-1384 EAEAAIA
+1384 ESAIN
-1391 EYYENTGVTAKETAT
+1391 EFYENAGVTANKAASQT
-1406 QAAETVKQGNDTV
+1406 AETVKQGNADV
-1419 VQAIQEGGNAFSQ
+1419 IQAVQEGANAFGQ
-1432 AGVET
+1432 AGLET

-1472 IATAFVGGIIAVF
+1472 IATAFVTGITTAFNTDGTVQMAASVLAVK
-1485 SDSSGVTT
+1485 
-1493 VATTLAQSARN
+1493 AHN
-1504 AATSALRWL
+1504 AVQQVLTYAASFR
-1513 DGYNIGH
+1513 IGR
-1520 NFGLGLLRGIESM
+1520 NFGQGLVNGINSM
-1533 INAVATAAAN
+1533 ISAVTTAAAN

-1561 SKLTAETGRNF
+1561 SKLTAVTGRNF

-1581 ASVDEAGNAAALVGM
+1581 DSVGDAESAAAMIGM
-1596 SAASSLEQTISEISG
+1596 SAASSLEQTISDISG
-1611 DAADQMSIAG
+1611 EAADQMSITG

>member
-49 TVPIKQAASAIY
+49 TVPLKKAASAIF

-79 DSVTG
+79 SEVTG
-84 STEAMEALRQ
+84 SAEAMEALRQ

-253 PSKQTAEAMEALGVS
+253 PSDQTAAAMEALGVS
-268 LYNDRGEAK
+268 LYNSKGEAK

-289 AKKNGVDVAKL
+289 AKKNRVDVAKL
-300 AADVADL
+300 AADVGEL
-307 DEQYSSG
+307 DEQYASG

-355 NATDEDFD
+355 NATDEDFE
-363 KLCGAIDNATGS
+363 KLCGSIDNATGS

-408 AENGFRKVVQ
+408 AEGGFRKVVQ
-418 EATKYVDAFRNA
+418 EATKYVDTFRNA
-430 DKSTQVG
+430 DKSTQLG
-437 VLKMGALAAAIGPAM
+437 TLKMGALAAAIGPVM
-452 AGMGGLIAILP
+452 AGMGGLVAILP
-463 KLARTFTLVSGP
+463 TLAKTFTLVSGP
-475 TALLAIGMLALG
+475 TALLAIGLLALG

-500 FVKGITKAG
+500 FVKGMTKAG
-509 IKIRKFGADIEK
+509 IKIRMFGADVEK
-521 QLPTLT
+521 QLPALT
-527 QNMSNFLNSLSTG
+527 QNMSNFLRSLSTG
-540 IKSGLPGIIDGL
+540 IKTGLPGMIDGL

-560 SAISANMPQIANV
+560 QAISANMPQIANV
-573 SQTLVTTL
+573 SQTIVTTL
-581 ANSIKRNA
+581 ANSIKKNA
-589 PKIVPAVLDLLTN
+589 PKIIPAVLDLLTN

-624 IITEVNSADW
+624 IITAVSSADW
-634 GEIGAK
+634 GEIGTK
-640 LKTAI
+640 LKTAVEDAI
-645 EEAVKQA
+645 KQA

-663 KYVDDATWAQV
+663 KYVEDASWVQV
-674 GAAMIENIKDGIA
+674 GTAMIENIRDGITKA
-687 QAVQNSKDL
+687 AQNSKDL
-696 LGNLVLGE
+696 LGSLVLGE
-704 DYVPDDSWG
+704 DYVADDSWG

-725 EMGTLLT
+725 EMTTLLT
-732 SAGDLIKGLVLGDD
+732 NARDLIKGMVLGED
-746 YTPDASWD
+746 YTADASWGT
-754 KVATKVWDSIKAAFA
+754 VATKIWQTIKDKLT
-769 TLAQNAKDLLG
+769 TLKANVKDLIG

-789 ADTSWATIATKIWQ
+789 ADTSW
-803 KIQAKFTELKT
+803 E
-814 NTKNLIGT
+814 N
-822 LVMGSDYTADTSW
+822 
-835 GTISTKIWDKIK
+835 
-847 SKFTELKAN
+847 
-856 TKDLIGTIVLGDDY
+856 
-870 TADTSWEKVGQAIW
+870 VGQAIW

-918 AIPTALNA
+918 AIPTALDA
-926 AGDVFDAGLTLA
+926 AGDAFDAGLMLA
-938 GAIVDTIVAA
+938 SSLVDVIVSA

-981 KLVTAGAHI
+981 KVVTAGAHI
-990 AGSLLDSLAS
+990 ASSLLDSLAS
-1000 SLDATINTTGVSE
+1000 SLDTTINTTGVSE

-1034 KLFQTGGKVISAGMK
+1034 KLFSTGGKVISAGMK

-1062 TAGEGLD
+1062 TSGEGLD
-1069 IDLAGVAKGIVDGIV
+1069 IDLAGVAKGIIDGIV
-1084 NAISNLPTL
+1084 NAISNLPQL

-1104 ANSIMTSIVDSLAD
+1104 ANAIMTSISTALMDLDASGVAGTLGTAAVDLVKNLLGSIGSLKDNDDVATFLTNLGQAIIDGMGALGSIAGEFCGKLISYLFSKEGLKDIYNAGKTVFELILEGMGSGLSGLMNFFGNMIDNVLIELGVIDPEARAKSEESGRTLASAMYAGLESELSGSMAGNTLLSMMDYALIHGGQGHQFSGDNRLSNELNMLMND
-1118 AETSGIGTNLANAA
+1118 AFSSAAKKAGGNAEVFRNEVFESLLRGKAYDFDFWRMLGVGTNLDKGAANYNTAMWEAIDAA
-1132 TQLIHGLLDSITNLG
+1132 LEGYDDYMQFFLEKINLSDLIPEDLDFWGAFLNAYNNQDYDALMDLMAQSAYELFG
-1147 KNPDVT
+1147 KPA
-1153 GFITKLGEGLKS
+1153 E
-1165 AMYILGEFGADL
+1165 EAD
-1177 VMNLFSAETLQKVF
+1177 SAERQ
-1191 DAGKGLVKL
+1191 
-1200 ILSGLGAA
+1200 
-1208 LDGISGFL
+1208 
-1216 DGIVSSILNRLG
+1216 
-1228 IIDKDAM
+1228 
-1235 RNEVDIGN
+1235 
-1243 ALNDAIIESITD
+1243 
-1255 SEGNLEHTAESV
+1255 AES
-1267 FATIMGAYASGS
+1267 AAENAYEKLYGS
-1279 SDAFSNLIDGTEL
+1279 
-1292 EQITAKLDQ
+1292 
-1301 FFFDNSNMWSG
+1301 
-1312 YTGTVE
+1312 
-1318 EFQEA
+1318 
-1323 FKEAF
+1323 
-1328 SGAGIDIQP
+1328 
-1337 ILDTLPDDF
+1337 
-1346 WQIAMDSVT
+1346 
-1355 GNANKGEGAPLMALL
+1355 
-1370 LQSMFGGG
+1370 
-1378 ETADTS
+1378 
-1384 EAEAAIA
+1384 
-1391 EYYENTGVTAKETAT
+1391 
-1406 QAAETVKQGNDTV
+1406 AAETVRQGTETV
-1419 VQAIQEGGNAFSQ
+1419 IQTAQEGANAFGQ
-1432 AGVET
+1432 AGLET
-1437 TLVNSEEPVA
+1437 TLANSTEPVA
-1447 AAAAAVS
+1447 TAAAAVS

-1472 IATAFVGGIIAVF
+1472 IATAFVTGITTAFNTDGTVQMAASVLAVK
-1485 SDSSGVTT
+1485 
-1493 VATTLAQSARN
+1493 AHN
-1504 AATSALRWL
+1504 AVQQVLTYAASFR
-1513 DGYNIGH
+1513 IGR
-1520 NFGLGLLRGIESM
+1520 NFGQGLVNGINSM
-1533 INAVATAAAN
+1533 ISAVTTAAAN

-1561 SKLTAETGRNF
+1561 SKLTAITGRNF

-1581 ASVDEAGNAAALVGM
+1581 DSVGDAENAAAMIGM

-1621 SGRRNEAEAL
+1621 NSRRNEAEAL

-1636 KTAMTYAS
+1636 KTAMTYAN

-1650 NGARVVM
+1650 NGARVVI